1 MASKIKVDQLE
12 TADGTGTIALQNQLS
27 GMTTASLPA
36 LGSAQMP
43 AGSIVQVVTAVDTA
57 LYTTSA
63 TTFSDVMSVAF
74 TPTNASNKLLIRCQ
88 LGEPD
93 TATGRGHAIC
103 WVGSNS
109 TEVFR
114 ICTEFG
120 RGESYE
126 AESHTQNIIAES
138 DFITAGST
146 TARTYGMAIK
156 NNVAGTFRV
165 GNGADHKI
173 TIMEIQV

>member
-1 MASKIKVDQLE
+1 MASKIKVDQIQ
-12 TADGTGTIALQNQLS
+12 TGDGTGTIALQNQLS

-43 AGSIVQVVTAVDTA
+43 AGSIVQVVTAIHSGTISSTA
-57 LYTTSA
+57 TSF
-63 TTFSDVMSVAF
+63 TDVMSVAF

-93 TATGRGHAIC
+93 IATGRGHGIC
-103 WVGSNS
+103 WVGNNGAA
-109 TEVFR
+109 VFKL
-114 ICTEFG
+114 CTEFG
-120 RGESYE
+120 RGLSYSG
-126 AESHTQNIIAES
+126 ESHTQNIVAES
-138 DFITAGST
+138 DFINAANTN
-146 TARTYGMAIK
+146 ARTYGMAIK
-156 NNVAGTFRV
+156 NQVSGQFRV